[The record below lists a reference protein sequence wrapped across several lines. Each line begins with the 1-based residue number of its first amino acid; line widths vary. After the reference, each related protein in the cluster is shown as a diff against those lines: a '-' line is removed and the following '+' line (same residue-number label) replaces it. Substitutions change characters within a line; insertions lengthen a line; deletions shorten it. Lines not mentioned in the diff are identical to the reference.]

1 MVLRCHNRDA
11 KIQQCKW
18 QLCNSPEVGLARQ
31 LCHLPLGQMTAAVPP
46 CPQVMGRGKTGHSQS
61 LQGQGCT
68 HCFPSYPFGQNLVA
82 RTHQAARKAEVN
94 WMICMQFF
102 LSSLLL
108 AMFTRMESTS
118 LPHWFWASA
127 RGICGRSDSISVL
140 SQGLKWPLVFLFALL
155 AQLPPYIE
163 KSLPQVAIGPE
174 DERQL
179 EQP

>member
-1 MVLRCHNRDA
+1 MVLRCRYRDA

-18 QLCNSPEVGLARQ
+18 HTCNSPEVGLAVTSASGPDD
-31 LCHLPLGQMTAAVPP
+31 CCSPTMPPGDGQ
-46 CPQVMGRGKTGHSQS
+46 GKDRAFRS

-68 HCFPSYPFGQNLVA
+68 HCFPSHPFGQNLAA

-94 WMICMQFF
+94 WMICLQFF
-102 LSSLLL
+102 LPSPLL
-108 AMFTRMESTS
+108 AMFPRMESTS

-127 RGICGRSDSISVL
+127 GGICGRSDSISVL
-140 SQGLKWPLVFLFALL
+140 SQGLKWPLVFLFALA

-163 KSLPQVAIGPE
+163 KSLPQVAAGPE
-174 DERQL
+174 DERQV